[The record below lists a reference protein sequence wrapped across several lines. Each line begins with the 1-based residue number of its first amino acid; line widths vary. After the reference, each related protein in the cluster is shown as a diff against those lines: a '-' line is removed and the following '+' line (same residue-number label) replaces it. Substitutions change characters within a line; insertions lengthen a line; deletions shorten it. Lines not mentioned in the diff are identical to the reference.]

1 MANRQIS
8 LTIKLASCLLQNEA
22 LIMFERATIFSALLV
37 LIFFGILGIKYV
49 KFMEAQSQ
57 ANSTSATSSL
67 KRK

>member
-1 MANRQIS
+1 M
-8 LTIKLASCLLQNEA
+8 QNEA

-37 LIFFGILGIKYV
+37 LIFFGVLGIKYV
-49 KFMEAQSQ
+49 EFMEAKSQ